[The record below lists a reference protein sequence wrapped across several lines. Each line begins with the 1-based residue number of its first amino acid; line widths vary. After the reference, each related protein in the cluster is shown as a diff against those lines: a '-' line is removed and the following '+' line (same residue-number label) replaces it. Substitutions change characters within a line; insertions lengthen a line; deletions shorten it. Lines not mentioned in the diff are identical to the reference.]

1 VDAGEAAGYRI
12 MHEHGALP
20 EEIALRKAG
29 GGAKAEY
36 ARPRRPRTERAAMAR
51 IAELQMKVAIAS
63 EARKRFMG

>member
-20 EEIALRKAG
+20 EEIALRKAVEA
-29 GGAKAEY
+29 AKAEY
-36 ARPRRPRTERAAMAR
+36 AKAETEDEKRAAMAR